1 MSFESTLFFFF
12 SIRWN
17 FSDKVPDFISLLAR
31 VLGTLV
37 YALVTGW
44 KPALVFLSV
53 SPFLVILFNVTVKVR
68 IPRVL
73 YNKFSMIEIVIQVI
87 MKYTIKEIQAFA
99 SASTIAQEVL
109 QKHSN
114 SDSISWPNKRRRK
127 VSYFSLLTSI
137 GKLIF
142 VGFRFAKNLI
152 AAKRIG
158 VKKGLYRVVTDFYL
172 SGIYNHILVM
182 ITMVYHCT

>member
-1 MSFESTLFFFF
+1 
-12 SIRWN
+12 
-17 FSDKVPDFISLLAR
+17 
-31 VLGTLV
+31 
-37 YALVTGW
+37 
-44 KPALVFLSV
+44 
-53 SPFLVILFNVTVKVR
+53 
-68 IPRVL
+68 
-73 YNKFSMIEIVIQVI
+73 MIEIVIQVI
-87 MKYTIKEIQAFA
+87 IKYTIKEIQAFA
-99 SASTIAQEVL
+99 SASAIAQEVL

-158 VKKGLYRVVTDFYL
+158 VKKRSIYGNMSRVVTDFYL

-182 ITMVYHCT
+182 ITMIYHCM